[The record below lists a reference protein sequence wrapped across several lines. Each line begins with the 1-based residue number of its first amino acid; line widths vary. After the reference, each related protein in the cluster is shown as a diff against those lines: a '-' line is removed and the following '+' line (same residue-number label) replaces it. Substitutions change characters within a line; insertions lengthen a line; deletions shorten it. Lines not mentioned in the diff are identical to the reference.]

1 MKRITFTNHAL
12 DMLSER
18 GFFKETIE
26 DVISAPDWEQKT
38 GSEIY
43 FAFKRI
49 ENRVLRV
56 VAKQINP
63 EETKVI
69 TFYFDRRLGSS

>member
-1 MKRITFTNHAL
+1 MKIITFTNHAL
-12 DMLSER
+12 EMLSER
-18 GFFKETIE
+18 GFSKETIE
-26 DVISAPDWEQKT
+26 DAISAPDWEQKT

-43 FAFKRI
+43 YAFKRI

-56 VAKQINP
+56 VAKPISP

-69 TFYFDRRLGSS
+69 TFYFDRRLR